1 MNPDDHIYGHPIKPE
16 SVERQTIAFLG
27 IPMYGQVSHGHT
39 RIWPSPQLH
48 ESRVD
53 KKEKIDVFDFLDLYG
68 FKIFCFAVAFVFIC
82 KAIIMCL
89 INVFD

>member
-1 MNPDDHIYGHPIKPE
+1 MNPDDHIYGYHPRLE
-16 SVERQTIAFLG
+16 SVEMQMVA
-27 IPMYGQVSHGHT
+27 PHGHT
-39 RIWPSPQLH
+39 RVWPSPQLH

-53 KKEKIDVFDFLDLYG
+53 KKEKIDVFDFIDLYG
-68 FKIFCFAVAFVFIC
+68 FKIFCFVVAFVLIC